1 MMLICSQS
9 DGMKTLTI
17 RGVPEELHER
27 LRLRARQNRRSLNQE
42 IISELAM
49 AERDMN
55 NFAGSGR
62 GKATY
67 FVELSDKLQS
77 GVVKPLTLEEIIEGK
92 EDGRK

>member
-1 MMLICSQS
+1 
-9 DGMKTLTI
+9 
-17 RGVPEELHER
+17 
-27 LRLRARQNRRSLNQE
+27 
-42 IISELAM
+42 M